1 LSPFGKIDRTGITRI
16 LSWRPYY
23 YDAIA
28 AEYLGDYRLRISFA
42 YGKSGMV
49 DFAPYIKKGGILGKL
64 ENREDFRKFTVN
76 QELGII
82 TWDGEIDIAPET
94 LYSEATQEP
103 LPQWVEKAGLKR
115 SA

>member
-1 LSPFGKIDRTGITRI
+1 M
-16 LSWRPYY
+16 Y
-23 YDAIA
+23 YDAVS
-28 AEYLGDYRLRISFA
+28 AEYLEDYKLKIWFA
-42 YGKSGMV
+42 DGKSGIV
-49 DFAPYIKKGGILGKL
+49 DFTNYIRKGGIFGKL
-64 ENREDFRKFTVN
+64 ADLEIFKRFMVN
-76 QELGII
+76 QELGVI